1 MRNFKKTRMNLAEGH
16 YNQSVEILALKSIYQ
31 HLIRRRNGKVI
42 AAERTKRQRRQG
54 FRAWL
59 QLSRHHTAVN
69 EALYRVVCNRTL
81 STFQHSFRIW
91 RKKVFL
97 VKVCEALYRNLDM
110 DYYQTEEYYASVKE
124 KALKSLILF
133 KNRQKALKYKFL
145 AVQDKQHQ

>member
-31 HLIRRRNGKVI
+31 HLIRQRNGRVI
-42 AAERTKRQRRQG
+42 AAKRTKRQRRQG

-59 QLSRHHTAVN
+59 HLSRHQAAVN
-69 EALYRVVCNRTL
+69 EALYRAVRNKTL
-81 STFQHSFRIW
+81 STFRQSFRIW

-110 DYYQTEEYYASVKE
+110 DYY
-124 KALKSLILF
+124 
-133 KNRQKALKYKFL
+133 
-145 AVQDKQHQ
+145 